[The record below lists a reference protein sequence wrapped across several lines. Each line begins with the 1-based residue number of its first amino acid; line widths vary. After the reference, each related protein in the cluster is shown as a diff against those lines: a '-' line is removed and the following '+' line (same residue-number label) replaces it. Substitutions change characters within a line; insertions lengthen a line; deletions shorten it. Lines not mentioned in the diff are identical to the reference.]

1 MGCRGLPLLVV
12 GGETPAR
19 AMLNDGG
26 LCGKMGGG
34 NNNGRMGGFL
44 GMGCCFIGVSGCFV
58 SRVRSEAAHPMICCF
73 YCGSVVKLKLF
84 KRFQAAL
91 IAY

>member
-1 MGCRGLPLLVV
+1 MGGRGLPLLVV

-26 LCGKMGGG
+26 LCGGMGG
-34 NNNGRMGGFL
+34 NNNERMGGFL

-58 SRVRSEAAHPMICCF
+58 SCVRSEAAHPTICCF
-73 YCGSVVKLKLF
+73 YCGNIVKLKLF